1 MLELQ
6 EYKCKIRYKRGS
18 LQVVTDKLLKNI
30 EADEI
35 AAFRKFTD
43 QWYDK
48 RLAGL
53 KTLRNLEIG
62 R

>member
-1 MLELQ
+1 M
-6 EYKCKIRYKRGS
+6 
-18 LQVVTDKLLKNI
+18 VTDKLLKNI